1 MVLEFPPE
9 LPNLEL
15 SELSELPDLSDL
27 PDLDSDLDSS
37 AKSNTGSLGSDLD
50 LDALLSL
57 DSDLNTDFEREF
69 GLTEDSSTDS
79 TSVADLLEQM
89 QADADFSELG
99 ILSELGIFDGI
110 EGIEGLEDI
119 VIPASEQPDL
129 QFETT
134 TLQIPEDSIPEDSIP
149 EEMSSSDFADLLE
162 DFATAETI
170 VAVPKVGDNFTDFS
184 DQFSETLDELTFDLP
199 DLDDGFVS
207 SSAESPAEPLSENLV
222 EPFSE
227 TTEESLDELIDSELI
242 GFAEFDLFTETSE
255 PFSETFPV
263 ESELPEAIPALDSEL
278 DLESLDAF
286 SSTEEISGSELPNLE
301 DNSLGDS
308 LTDLS
313 SNAIFVEIVEEAT
326 EEPVELDPFK
336 LDFEQPIVESS
347 VEPELSETPLNLA
360 EQLEEHISEES
371 LEEPSLSEI
380 LRDSTELESFTA
392 ILSSDS
398 WSVEQARRVVEDDPF
413 SETFGQSLEETFEE
427 SPIDGFTA
435 ILSSELSEP
444 LPDAAIAEPD
454 LDLADSNPSN
464 LDPVVEDA
472 ADDRPIVSGSFSE
485 SDELEEINSFSLSF
499 EQPGEESP
507 VDDFTQILSSE
518 QVEGT
523 LEPIATAT
531 SDVSESRE
539 VSESPDQFP
548 EYNQEINQPS
558 EQPNQSLGDLAVASV
573 GVVGGIST
581 NNFMGS
587 DRSGQPLEDSLE
599 QEMASE
605 DAIEPSNDR
614 NGIADSHSDSQS
626 LSESSESPGLLI
638 KIGLA
643 VVLVVVLIGGFALVR
658 SSSNNNQQPQP
669 TQSN

>member
-9 LPNLEL
+9 LPNL
-15 SELSELPDLSDL
+15 ELPDLSDL

-37 AKSNTGSLGSDLD
+37 AKSNTDSLGLDLD

-79 TSVADLLEQM
+79 TSMADLLEQM

-110 EGIEGLEDI
+110 EGLEDI
-119 VIPASEQPDL
+119 VISGSEQPGL
-129 QFETT
+129 ESETT
-134 TLQIPEDSIPEDSIP
+134 TLKIPEDSIQ
-149 EEMSSSDFADLLE
+149 EEMSSSDFVDLLE

-170 VAVPKVGDNFTDFS
+170 VTVSKVGNDSTDFS
-184 DQFSETLDELTFDLP
+184 DQFLETQAESTFDLP
-199 DLDDGFVS
+199 DLDDGFIS
-207 SSAESPAEPLSENLV
+207 SSAQSLAEPLSENLV
-222 EPFSE
+222 EPFPE
-227 TTEESLDELIDSELI
+227 TTEESLGELIDSELI
-242 GFAEFDLFTETSE
+242 GFAMYDLFSETSE
-255 PFSETFPV
+255 PSPV
-263 ESELPEAIPALDSEL
+263 ESELPEAIPELNSEL
-278 DLESLDAF
+278 GLDVLDAF
-286 SSTEEISGSELPNLE
+286 SSTEENLGSELPELE
-301 DNSLGDS
+301 DYSDNFLDDS
-308 LTDLS
+308 LTDFE
-313 SNAIFVEIVEEAT
+313 SNVAFVEIVLEVN
-326 EEPVELDPFK
+326 EEPAELDPFRSA
-336 LDFEQPIVESS
+336 FEQPIIESS
-347 VEPELSETPLNLA
+347 VEPELPETPLNLA

-380 LRDSTELESFTA
+380 LQDSTELESFTA

-472 ADDRPIVSGSFSE
+472 ADDQPIVSESFSE

-658 SSSNNNQQPQP
+658 SNSNNNQQPQP